1 MNIKTE
7 FLLPAMLLFS
17 TNSQAFDW
25 LFQPDFDANERY
37 TDNLRMQINPTRDN
51 FITTL
56 SPSLLAG
63 FIDSNQELRTSFRWN
78 EIIYHDDP
86 DMDDFGEKIADFSH
100 QFSGE
105 NFKTDLKAQYA
116 YQSSL
121 NTQLDQDGSGN
132 LQLQIPRH
140 TISVSP
146 GVTYNFT
153 EKNALQLG
161 YNYLDVWYDR
171 IPGQLGA
178 FNYSDYQNHQV
189 SASAIHSYSERLS
202 LNVTGIYSHYTS
214 PTDFSTSGAIL
225 YCNDLKAP
233 NVNTGL
239 CSDGSLPVPSL
250 ISTSTGYKQISDNFT
265 YQGGFQYIFDEQTQL
280 SASAGMRN
288 TDTTTEI
295 NSNSTFDP
303 INSNK
308 SLPDFL
314 ASQNLSSN
322 GIGYVYSANL
332 NRKSDWGGLSLNA
345 DQQINPSSNGTQQQ
359 STSFYGNINYNISER
374 WITGLNARYQL
385 TESTTTSNDISQRN
399 NRTYT
404 TVTPNI
410 RWSWTPE
417 INLNL
422 SYSYRYQKFDNL
434 DDPSIGNNLEL
445 QFSYQPQINR
455 LVK

>member
-1 MNIKTE
+1 
-7 FLLPAMLLFS
+7 MLLFS
-17 TNSQAFDW
+17 HNSQAFDW

-37 TDNLRMQINPTRDN
+37 TDNLRMQIKPTRDN
-51 FITTL
+51 FISTL

-63 FIDSNQELRTSFRWN
+63 FIDRNQELRTSFRWN

-116 YQSSL
+116 EQSSL

-146 GVTYNFT
+146 GFTYNIT

-161 YNYLDVWYDR
+161 YNYLNVSFDR
-171 IPGQLGA
+171 IPGALQGIFSYSDYENHQVTA
-178 FNYSDYQNHQV
+178 TAIHNYSD
-189 SASAIHSYSERLS
+189 RLS
-202 LNVTGIYSHYTS
+202 FNLTGAYAEYTS
-214 PTDFSTSGAIL
+214 PSSGSFLYPKTDFDIYENSHVSSTTL
-225 YCNDLKAP
+225 
-233 NVNTGL
+233 
-239 CSDGSLPVPSL
+239 
-250 ISTSTGYKQISDNFT
+250 T
-265 YQGGFQYIFDEQTQL
+265 YQAGTQYIFDEQTQI
-280 SASAGMRN
+280 SASAGMR
-288 TDTTTEI
+288 DTKTNQKGSFTPQLYPYI
-295 NSNSTFDP
+295 NYSSNSNGS
-303 INSNK
+303 
-308 SLPDFL
+308 
-314 ASQNLSSN
+314 
-322 GIGYVYSANL
+322 GYVFSTNL
-332 NRKSDWGGLSLNA
+332 TRKSEWGGLILSA
-345 DQQINPSSNGTQQQ
+345 DQQVNPSSNGSQQQ
-359 STSFYGNINYNISER
+359 STSFSGNLNYNLAER
-374 WITGLNARYQL
+374 WITGINARYQL
-385 TESTTTSNDISQRN
+385 TESTSGGKINSTN

-422 SYSYRYQKFDNL
+422 SYSYRYQKFDNQ